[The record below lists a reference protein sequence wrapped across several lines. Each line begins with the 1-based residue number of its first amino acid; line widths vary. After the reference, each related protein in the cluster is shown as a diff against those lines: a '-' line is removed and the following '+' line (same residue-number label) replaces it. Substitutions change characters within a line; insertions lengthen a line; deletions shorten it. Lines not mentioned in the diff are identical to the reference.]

1 MVMLASRFLKF
12 HQSLQKCSKSSVRFL
27 SHLSSQNQRTGYCQN
42 LSRISEQAD
51 ASELTCS
58 SVKKNMRYCAV
69 PDEQKWRVALVK
81 DLLEMQWNS
90 VEIDVINEQVED
102 TDAVLEN
109 LCVM

>member
-1 MVMLASRFLKF
+1 
-12 HQSLQKCSKSSVRFL
+12 
-27 SHLSSQNQRTGYCQN
+27 
-42 LSRISEQAD
+42 
-51 ASELTCS
+51 
-58 SVKKNMRYCAV
+58 MRYCAV